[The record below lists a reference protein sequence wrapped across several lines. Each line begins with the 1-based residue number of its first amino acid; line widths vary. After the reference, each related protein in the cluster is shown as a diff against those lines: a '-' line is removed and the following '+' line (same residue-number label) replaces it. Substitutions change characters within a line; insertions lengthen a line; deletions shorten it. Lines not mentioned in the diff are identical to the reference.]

1 MEHLIFTN
9 ARVIQ
14 PDSVLEHGR
23 VSVRD
28 GIIESVDREGEP
40 GENRQDARVIDCGG
54 HYLSPGF
61 IDTHC
66 HGGGGAD
73 FMDGSREDILTAARA
88 HLKHG
93 TTGICPTTLTC
104 ANE

>member
-40 GENRQDARVIDCGG
+40 GENRQDARVIDCGITS
-54 HYLSPGF
+54 LPASLIPTVTEEAVP
-61 IDTHC
+61 ISW
-66 HGGGGAD
+66 
-73 FMDGSREDILTAARA
+73 MEARRTSS
-88 HLKHG
+88 LPPEP
-93 TTGICPTTLTC
+93 I
-104 ANE
+104 